1 MKFYSK
7 LINTSLNKKII
18 NFIKKREKLYKV
30 SIIAIPENATIKI
43 NNEEKNFGVYKKTDE
58 INYEVSLEGY
68 QTKTGTIVIDSND
81 IVENISLEI
90 A

>member
-43 NNEEKNFGVYKKTDE
+43 NNEEKNFGVYKQTDE

-68 QTKTGTIVIDSND
+68 QTKTGTIVIENND